1 MNIFKRIQDETLQ
14 SQEEIFQH
22 KYSNNILEY
31 QSFLRGFN
39 KNLFS
44 LFKSH
49 YEALDVMKSIRSL
62 FQGEIVNETENQAA
76 LHHVY
81 RDIYAPSPNNYASQD
96 LIESCRLNIEKCI
109 QLK

>member
-1 MNIFKRIQDETLQ
+1 MMNIFKQIQDETLQ

-49 YEALDVMKSIRSL
+49 YDDLKVEKSIRSL
-62 FQGEIVNETENQAA
+62 FKGEIINDTENQAA

-81 RDIYAPSPNNYASQD
+81 RDI
-96 LIESCRLNIEKCI
+96 
-109 QLK
+109 

>member
-96 LIESCRLNIEKCI
+96 LIES
-109 QLK
+109 

>member
-1 MNIFKRIQDETLQ
+1 MRIFKQIQDETFK

-39 KNLFS
+39 RNLFS

-49 YEALDVMKSIRSL
+49 YDDLKVGKSISL
-62 FQGEIVNETENQAA
+62 NSVINGFGQQTKVIIKINTNCFIFLLKKTTPQQGGG
-76 LHHVY
+76 
-81 RDIYAPSPNNYASQD
+81 
-96 LIESCRLNIEKCI
+96 
-109 QLK
+109 

>member
-1 MNIFKRIQDETLQ
+1 MNIFKHIQDETLQ

-49 YEALDVMKSIRSL
+49 YEALDVMKSIKSL
-62 FQGEIVNETENQAA
+62 CFNI
-76 LHHVY
+76 L
-81 RDIYAPSPNNYASQD
+81 DILSIKMYIYS
-96 LIESCRLNIEKCI
+96 
-109 QLK
+109 